1 MLNKLTDRFPD
12 HVIRLAGWSFFFIW
26 LVSWAYSASKMMAF
40 KDIGFRP
47 ISLPLEIITLILWAA
62 CFYVKSSRS
71 LADDS
76 SPMVAVLDQK
86 DPNALKSMAAMRRG
100 ASAIPLGFA
109 LLLGAM
115 YLLMIPMGSSEHPSW
130 PSPAMPAEICFA
142 PMVFFFGGSSFGM
155 RRFQNKLVAQAQ
167 AAQADDSAPA

>member
-1 MLNKLTDRFPD
+1 MLIKLSDRFSD
-12 HVIRLAGWSFFFIW
+12 QTIRLAGWSFFVTW

-47 ISLPLEIITLILWAA
+47 VTLPLEIIALILWAA

-71 LADDS
+71 LANDS
-76 SPMVAVLDQK
+76 SPLVVVLDQK
-86 DPNALKSMAAMRRG
+86 DPNAVKSMAAMSRG

-109 LLLGAM
+109 ILLGAM
-115 YLLMIPMGSSEHPSW
+115 YLLMIPMGSSEHPNW

-167 AAQADDSAPA
+167 SAQSGDKP